1 VTGLIWEVKSARGLR
16 GKDNTYTWN
25 NTKTT
30 KKDGASGVKNGGK
43 CEGSDC
49 DTLAYVQAVN
59 EQRLCGANDWRLPT
73 KRELLSIVDN
83 SRFKPAVDT
92 RYFPNTL
99 PASYW
104 SSSTYPDQE
113 NLAWQVYFL
122 YGEAYPIEKKLS
134 NPVRL
139 VHGRTVT
146 FGLNNP

>member
-1 VTGLIWEVKSARGLR
+1 
-16 GKDNTYTWN
+16 
-25 NTKTT
+25 
-30 KKDGASGVKNGGK
+30 
-43 CEGSDC
+43 
-49 DTLAYVQAVN
+49 
-59 EQRLCGANDWRLPT
+59 
-73 KRELLSIVDN
+73 LLSIVDN